1 MDFHIAIVAIGLAGK
16 HRFQA
21 QSDQLSRHG
30 LDLCLGLNDDT
41 AVALILAH
49 FNQLKAIGKFAVHI
63 PQASNG
69 IIQIGALPHQ
79 FLRAGGVIP
88 QARIFDKLVQFIQAF
103 NCNTPVKDAS
113 VEEPNS
119 GQYRLQ
125 GPVFLHASVHSNS
138 YHANIGHPC
147 RPVCWC

>member
-1 MDFHIAIVAIGLAGK
+1 MDFHIAIVVIGLAGQ

-30 LDLCLGLNDDT
+30 LNLCLGLNDDA
-41 AVALILAH
+41 AVALVLAH
-49 FNQLKAIGKFAVHI
+49 FDQLEAIGKFTVHI

-69 IIQIGALPHQ
+69 IVQIGALPHQ

-103 NCNTPVKDAS
+103 NGDIPVKDAS
-113 VEEPNS
+113 LEEPNS
-119 GQYRLQ
+119 GQSRLQ
-125 GPVFLHASVHSNS
+125 GPVFPHASVHSNGC
-138 YHANIGHPC
+138 HANTGRPC